1 MLLDPKRPA
10 FLVLEQSGNWAT
22 YDATE
27 SGAKA
32 LLVFSNP
39 GSATTF
45 FQAQG
50 TGKASVIEILVRGVP
65 QVVSLC
71 QRSGVAEFVTDLLP
85 DAGIVKGEPIAD
97 LKRFTRK

>member
-32 LLVFSNP
+32 LLIFTNP
-39 GSATTF
+39 TSATSF

-50 TGKASVIEILVRGVP
+50 SGKANAIEILVKGVP
-65 QVVSLC
+65 QVISLC
-71 QRSGVAEFVTDLLP
+71 QRSGVAEFVTDLPP
-85 DAGIVKGEPIAD
+85 DAQIVKGEPIAD
-97 LKRFTRK
+97 LRRFTRK